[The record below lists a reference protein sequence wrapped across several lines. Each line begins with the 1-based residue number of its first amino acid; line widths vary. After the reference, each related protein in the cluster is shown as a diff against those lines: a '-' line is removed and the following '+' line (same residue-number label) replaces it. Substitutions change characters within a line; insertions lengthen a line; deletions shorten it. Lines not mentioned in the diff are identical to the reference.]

1 MCDDLYQTSFFILT
15 TITMVQSLQL
25 AIEGEMECRLGMLL
39 LSGGQVQ
46 VLGGQVEQLVDANSP
61 RKVLARLL

>member
-1 MCDDLYQTSFFILT
+1 
-15 TITMVQSLQL
+15 MVQSLQL
-25 AIEGEMECRLGMLL
+25 AIEGEIECRLGMLL

-46 VLGGQVEQLVDANSP
+46 VMGGQVEQLVDANSP